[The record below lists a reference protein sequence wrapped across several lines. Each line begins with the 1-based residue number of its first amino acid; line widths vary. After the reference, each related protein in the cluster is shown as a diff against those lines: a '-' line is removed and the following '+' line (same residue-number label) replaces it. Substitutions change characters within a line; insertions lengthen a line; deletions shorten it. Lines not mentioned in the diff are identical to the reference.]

1 MADLYID
8 SAPVPGDPGV
18 TEITAHQIGVGRL
31 RRSENMDEW
40 VLSPVFPL
48 DFETVTF
55 WDEADKRE
63 AIQSAKGWIEN
74 HILTE
79 RDDLDDLFE

>member
-18 TEITAHQIGVGRL
+18 TEITAHQIAVGRL

-40 VLSPVFPL
+40 MLSPVFPL

-55 WDEADKRE
+55 WDEADKTE
-63 AIQSAKGWIEN
+63 AVQSAKGWIEN

>member
-1 MADLYID
+1 
-8 SAPVPGDPGV
+8 
-18 TEITAHQIGVGRL
+18 
-31 RRSENMDEW
+31 MDEW

-55 WDEADKRE
+55 WDEADKEE
-63 AIQSAKGWIEN
+63 AVQSAKGWIEN

>member
-1 MADLYID
+1 MADLLID

-40 VLSPVFPL
+40 VLSAVFPL

-55 WDEADKRE
+55 WDEADERE
-63 AIQSAKGWIEN
+63 AVQSAKGWIEN
-74 HILTE
+74 HILNE
-79 RDDLDDLFE
+79 RDDLDDLLE